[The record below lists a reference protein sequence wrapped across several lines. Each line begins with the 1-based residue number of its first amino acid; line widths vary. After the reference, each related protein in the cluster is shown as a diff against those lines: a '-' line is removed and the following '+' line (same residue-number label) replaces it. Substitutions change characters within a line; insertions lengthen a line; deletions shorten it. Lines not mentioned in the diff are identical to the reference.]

1 MVSCTA
7 GALLLR
13 IPMVY
18 VFGRTY
24 ADDLGMLGKIA
35 PIVSGIMACYTLIY
49 VLYEG
54 RKNNNK
60 SCQ

>member
-1 MVSCTA
+1 MSSSA

-18 VFGRTY
+18 LFGRFF
-24 ADDLGMLGKIA
+24 ADDLGRLGMIA
-35 PIVSGIMACYTLIY
+35 PIVSGIMACYTLVY

-54 RKNNNK
+54 RKYGK
-60 SCQ
+60 K